1 MNASHRLLPAL
12 TAAAGLALASASALA
27 EDNRYIIQFAPGAAG
42 QGKAAIQALGGD
54 IKVDLTDRAAN
65 FIAVELPAQA
75 IKGLAR
81 NPNVLSIEPDSRVY
95 PMADRI
101 PYGIPMVQADLVSDA
116 DAANQKVCIIDSG
129 YHIGHSDLQD
139 LNVTA
144 TNDSRSGDPFIDS
157 CGHGTHVAGTI
168 VALANGDGVVGVL
181 PSGQVGLHIVKT
193 FGDDNWTGGSC
204 SYSYSSDIVDAG
216 YKCADAGASVINM
229 SLGGGAFSSAAADA
243 WNDIL
248 VNRNVLPV
256 AAAGNDGTTN
266 LSYPASYDAVV
277 SVAAID
283 SNKNLAS
290 FSQRNSQ
297 VELAAPG
304 VGVESTVPYGAGGVT
319 VSGQNY
325 AASPMERSAATTAS
339 GALVDGGLCD
349 SVGGWS
355 GRVVLCER
363 GGISFSDKVANAEA
377 GGAVATIIYNNEP
390 GGFLGSLSC
399 SGPSWRAC
407 TSGPAVSMS
416 QEDGQ
421 TLVNFELGN
430 SASVSSV
437 TEAPASGYD
446 TYNGTS
452 MATPHV
458 AGVAALVW
466 SQFPTLTAVELRDVL
481 AATAEDLGT
490 SGRDNSFGWGL
501 VQARAAVDFLGGSE
515 PPPAENVAPTASFSA
530 SCTDL
535 GCTFTDTSSD
545 SDGTVAGWSWDFG
558 DGTSSTAQ
566 SPSHSYAAEGTY
578 TVRLTV
584 TDNEGATDSASQP
597 VTVTAPVSEPENT
610 PPTASFTFS
619 CDDLGCSF
627 DGSGSDDTDG
637 SIAGYA
643 WDFGDGNSG
652 SGQTASHTYGAAGT
666 YTVTLT
672 VTDDD
677 GATNSSSES
686 VTVEAPPVEE
696 PGGITLSASGY
707 KVKGR
712 HRADLTW
719 DGATSSNVDI
729 KLGGTTIA
737 TTANDGAYTWTS
749 NNRGGGSYTF
759 QVCEAGTS
767 TCSDSVTVVF

>member
-1 MNASHRLLPAL
+1 MLPELATVVGL
-12 TAAAGLALASASALA
+12 VLGSTAALA

-42 QGKAAIQALGGD
+42 QGKAAVQALGGD

-65 FIAVELPAQA
+65 FVAAKLPAQA
-75 IKGLAR
+75 IKGLEK
-81 NPNVLSIEPDSRVY
+81 NPNVLKIDVDTRVY
-95 PMADRI
+95 PMADRV

-116 DAANQKVCIIDSG
+116 AASNQKVCIIDSG

-144 TNDSRSGDPFIDS
+144 TFDSSSGDPFIDS

-168 VALANGDGVVGVL
+168 VALANDDGLIGVL
-181 PSGQVGLHIVKT
+181 PSGELGLHIVKT

-229 SLGGGAFSSAAADA
+229 SLGGGGFTSAAEAA
-243 WNDIL
+243 WEDIL

-256 AAAGNDGTTN
+256 AAAGNDGTTGY
-266 LSYPASYDAVV
+266 SYPASYGAVV

-283 SNKNLAS
+283 SSKNLAS
-290 FSQRNSQ
+290 FSQRNDQ

-319 VSGQNY
+319 VSNQNY
-325 AASPMERSAATTAS
+325 AASPMERSAETTAS
-339 GALVDGGLCD
+339 GTLVDGGLCD
-349 SVGGWS
+349 SVGSWS

-363 GGISFSDKVANAEA
+363 GAIAFSDKVANAEA
-377 GGAVATIIYNNEP
+377 GGAVATIIYNNEA

-399 SGPSWRAC
+399 NGPSWRAC

-421 TLVNFELGN
+421 ALMSTELGS
-430 SASVSSV
+430 SAEVSSV

-446 TYNGTS
+446 TYDGTS

-466 SQFPTLTAVELRDVL
+466 SQFPELTAIELRDVL
-481 AATAEDLGT
+481 TATAEDLGSAGYDT
-490 SGRDNSFGWGL
+490 SFGFGL
-501 VQARAAVDFLGGSE
+501 VQAKAAVDFLGGGTGPDPE
-515 PPPAENVAPTASFSA
+515 PENTPPTADFTVE
-530 SCTDL
+530 CTDL
-535 GCTFTDTSSD
+535 SCAFTDGSTD
-545 SDGTVAGWSWDFG
+545 ADGSIGSWSWAFG
-558 DGTSSTAQ
+558 DGASSTAQ
-566 SPSHSYAAEGTY
+566 SPSHTYSADGTY
-578 TVRLTV
+578 DVSLTV
-584 TDNEGATDSASQP
+584 TDNDGATATATQS
-597 VTVTAPVSEPENT
+597 VTVSAPVSEPENT
-610 PPTASFTFS
+610 PPTASFSFACS
-619 CDDLGCSF
+619 DLGCSF
-627 DGSGSDDTDG
+627 DGSGSSDSDG
-637 SIAGYA
+637 TIAAYA
-643 WDFGDGNSG
+643 WDFGDGSTG
-652 SGQTASHTYGAAGT
+652 SGATAGHTYGSGGT

-677 GATNSSSES
+677 GATDSSSQN

-696 PGGITLSASGY
+696 PGISLTAQGY
-707 KVKGR
+707 KVQGR
-712 HRADLTW
+712 HRVDLAW
-719 DGATSSNVDI
+719 DGATSTNVDV
-729 KLGGTTIA
+729 KLDGTVID
-737 TTANDGAYTWTS
+737 TTANDGSYTWTS